1 MHTYTNLPVD
11 KILKPIE
18 YYHNNSFLYRGD
30 YYDNIRNIVLESS
43 KSLQFKEENHSYL
56 LNGKSLISV
65 TNLCK
70 LFQEKQD
77 FNVIAQ
83 KYAKKHNLGDWTE
96 IKRQWDLKAL
106 KSVVS
111 GKLNHAYAEGFM
123 NIVIGKEEIPDET
136 KQQIVE
142 GYYLPVSPKQEAI
155 VKYFYDTL
163 NEEEIPL
170 LSETKVYNKDFLY
183 SGTFDKL
190 VYQKE
195 SDSIVIRDY
204 KTNESLVKDFK
215 KPLLYPFT
223 DFNNED
229 LSIYTIQLSLYQLCL
244 EQIGIK
250 VKKREIVWLKDDGNY
265 ELISL
270 KDVTPRLLDILPFYL
285 EKNYFQ

>member
-1 MHTYTNLPVD
+1 M
-11 KILKPIE
+11 
-18 YYHNNSFLYRGD
+18 
-30 YYDNIRNIVLESS
+30 
-43 KSLQFKEENHSYL
+43 
-56 LNGKSLISV
+56 
-65 TNLCK
+65 
-70 LFQEKQD
+70 
-77 FNVIAQ
+77 
-83 KYAKKHNLGDWTE
+83 
-96 IKRQWDLKAL
+96 
-106 KSVVS
+106 
-111 GKLNHAYAEGFM
+111 
-123 NIVIGKEEIPDET
+123 
-136 KQQIVE
+136 
-142 GYYLPVSPKQEAI
+142 
-155 VKYFYDTL
+155 
-163 NEEEIPL
+163 

-204 KTNESLVKDFK
+204 KTNESLVMDFK